1 MFKGVK
7 VKGKIKT
14 AYETDSGYDL
24 FIEKIEKIYRKN
36 NKELNPE
43 NELDELEFNIN
54 VDNINLLPNERA
66 LINTGVRIE
75 LPEPINVKN
84 EYYEVVEAQ
93 VRPKSGIS
101 NSGLIVA
108 FGTVDNEYRGDIKV
122 MVYNVSNKSIALNK
136 DNKIAQVVFG
146 VIRKYNI
153 EQVEEINTDTD
164 RGENGFGSTG
174 LK

>member
-1 MFKGVK
+1 MKVK

-14 AYETDSGYDL
+14 AYETDSGYDV
-24 FIEKIEKIYRKN
+24 FVNKIEKIWRKN
-36 NKELNPE
+36 NKELHPD
-43 NELDELEFNIN
+43 NELEELEFNLNI
-54 VDNINLLPNERA
+54 DSINLLPNERA

-122 MVYNVSNKSIALNK
+122 MVYNASNKSIALNK

-153 EQVEEINTDTD
+153 EQVEEIDTNTD

>member
-1 MFKGVK
+1 MFKGIK
-7 VKGKIKT
+7 VNGNFKSAHKF
-14 AYETDSGYDL
+14 DSGYDL

-54 VDNINLLPNERA
+54 VDSINLLPNERA

-122 MVYNVSNKSIALNK
+122 MVYNTSNKSIALNK
-136 DNKIAQVVFG
+136 DNKIAQVVFS

-153 EQVEEINTDTD
+153 EQVEEIDTNTD
-164 RGENGFGSTG
+164 RGINGFGSTG